1 MTVERWKREQELF
14 QAALAVEPDAR
25 VDFLAQA
32 AGDDP
37 SLAEAVL
44 RLLQSDEKASA
55 FFRSLPL
62 PKSPGS
68 SSPKPMQVAVG
79 RHIGPYRVLGE
90 IGHGGMGAVYRAIRD
105 DDQYQKQVAIKLVR
119 GELGSDYL
127 IERFKAERQILA
139 NLEHPNIARLI
150 DGGTTE
156 EGWPYFSMEYVE
168 GEPIER
174 YCAARDLSLRQR
186 LELFQIVCSALQ
198 YAHQRLVIHRDL
210 KPSNILV
217 TQEGSPKLL
226 DFGIAKL
233 LSAEGA
239 DAPPLTAMPLM
250 TPDYASPE
258 QVRGELITTAS
269 DVYSLGLILYE
280 LLARKRAYELKTRS
294 PEEVARVVGQFEPSR
309 PSAVAPR
316 AISRQL
322 AGDLDTIVL
331 KALRKEPERRYAS
344 VQELSEDTRRHLS
357 GLPVLARADT
367 LSYRAGKFALRHK
380 AGLTGTVL
388 VAASLVA
395 GIVATAR
402 QARIAEANRVRAE
415 RRFNDVRKMAGA
427 FLFDFHDAIQN
438 LPGSTPA
445 RELVVKRATEY
456 LDGLSKEAQL
466 DASLQREL
474 ATAFQRLA
482 QIQGAGVG
490 ANLGDNKGALE
501 SYGKALTIRQA
512 LLKRRPIDPVDL
524 QGLGELQLEMA
535 TVFTTQ
541 GDLASSE
548 KALRA
553 GVTQLEDLMTA
564 GVAPGDLR
572 HPLSVGYQRLGYVQ
586 ARRGDQRAAL
596 ESSEKATSFSEAF
609 CAAHPDDA
617 KARANLAFIRNE
629 LAERLG
635 RLGRTQEALENNRR
649 ARQIQEKLIEADP
662 LNARFQRD
670 LVYTLNLEGGFLR
683 DLGQPR
689 ESLESYRR
697 SLTVAQAQL
706 AADPRNRWNQVA
718 AVMGMSNLGTALIY
732 VGEKPAGLEQLRKA
746 AESGETILAEDAA
759 NGFLRNQLA
768 IIYAGLGSALR
779 ESGVAASAVEGCQA
793 LERAVKLWNELQTEQ
808 RQFGEFAADRERAV
822 AALARCPPESPKQ
835 R

>member
-1 MTVERWKREQELF
+1 LTVERWKREQELF
-14 QAALAVEPDAR
+14 QAALEVEPAAR
-25 VDFLAQA
+25 LGFLAQA

-55 FFRSLPL
+55 FLSSLPL
-62 PKSPGS
+62 PEPLGSPHS
-68 SSPKPMQVAVG
+68 TQVAVG

-119 GELGSDYL
+119 GGLGSDYL
-127 IERFKAERQILA
+127 LERFKAERQILA

-168 GEPIER
+168 GEPIDR
-174 YCAARDLSLRQR
+174 YCDARDISLRQR
-186 LELFQIVCSALQ
+186 LELFQTVCSAVQ

-217 TQEGSPKLL
+217 TAEGSPKLL

-233 LSAEGA
+233 LSSDGA
-239 DAPPLTAMPLM
+239 DSAPLTAMPLM
-250 TPDYASPE
+250 TPEYASPE
-258 QVRGELITTAS
+258 QVKGQMITTAS

-280 LLARKRAYELKTRS
+280 LLARARAYELKTRS
-294 PEEVARVVGQFEPSR
+294 PEEIARIVGQFEPQR

-316 AISRQL
+316 AICRQL
-322 AGDLDTIVL
+322 TGDLDTIVL
-331 KALRKEPERRYAS
+331 KALRKEPERRYPS
-344 VQELSEDTRRHLS
+344 VQELSEDIRRHLS
-357 GLPVLARADT
+357 GLPVRARPDT
-367 LSYRAGKFALRHK
+367 LSYRAGKFVLRHK

-388 VAASLVA
+388 VAASLVV

-456 LDGLSKEAQL
+456 LDGLSKEAAS
-466 DASLQREL
+466 DVSLQREL
-474 ATAFQRLA
+474 ATAFQRLG

-490 ANLGDNKGALE
+490 ANLGETQGALE
-501 SYGKALTIRQA
+501 SYGKALAIRQA
-512 LLKRRPIDPVDL
+512 LLVRRPVDPVDL

-535 TVFTTQ
+535 NLFTSR
-541 GDLASSE
+541 GDLASAE
-548 KALRA
+548 TALRA
-553 GVTQLEDLMTA
+553 GLQQLENLSSSGHA
-564 GVAPGDLR
+564 AGDLR
-572 HPLSVGYQRLGYVQ
+572 HPLSVGYQRLGYVH

-596 ESSEKATSFSEAF
+596 EASEKATSFSEAF

-670 LVYTLNLEGGFLR
+670 LVYTLNLEGGFLH
-683 DLGQPR
+683 DLGMPR
-689 ESLESYRR
+689 ASVESYTR
-697 SLTVAQAQL
+697 SLTVAEAQL

-718 AVMGMSNLGTALIY
+718 AVMGLSNLGSALIDA
-732 VGEKPAGLEQLRKA
+732 GEKSAGIERLKKA
-746 AESGETILAEDAA
+746 AQSGEAILAEDAA

-768 IIYAGLGSALR
+768 NIHATLGSALR
-779 ESGVAASAVEGCQA
+779 ESEPTAVEGCRA
-793 LERAVKLWNELQTEQ
+793 LERAVKLWDELQTQQ
-808 RQFGEFAADRERAV
+808 REFGEFAADRERAV
-822 AALARCPPESPKQ
+822 AALARCPGRS

>member
-1 MTVERWKREQELF
+1 VVTIERWKREQELF
-14 QAALAVEPDAR
+14 QAALAVEPGAR
-25 VDFLAQA
+25 ADFLARA
-32 AGDDP
+32 AGDDC

-62 PKSPGS
+62 PESVGS
-68 SSPKPMQVAVG
+68 SSSDPPVAVG

-90 IGHGGMGAVYRAIRD
+90 IGQGGMGTVYRAIRD

-119 GELGSDYL
+119 GGLGSDYL
-127 IERFKAERQILA
+127 LERFKAERQILA

-150 DGGTTE
+150 DGGTTG
-156 EGWPYFSMEYVE
+156 EGWPYFSMEYIE
-168 GEPIER
+168 GEPIDG
-174 YCAARDLSLRQR
+174 YCAARELIVRQR
-186 LELFQIVCSALQ
+186 LELFQTVCSAVH

-217 TQEGSPKLL
+217 TPEGSPKLL

-233 LSAEGA
+233 LSTQGA
-239 DAPPLTAMPLM
+239 DAAPLTAMPLM
-250 TPDYASPE
+250 TPEYASPE
-258 QVRGELITTAS
+258 QVKGHLITTAS

-280 LLARKRAYELKTRS
+280 LLARKRAYELETRS
-294 PEEVARVVGQFEPSR
+294 PEEVARVVGQFEPLR

-316 AISRQL
+316 GICRQL
-322 AGDLDTIVL
+322 TGDLDTIAL

-344 VQELSEDTRRHLS
+344 VQELSEDIRRHLS

-380 AGLTGTVL
+380 AGLIATVL
-388 VAASLVA
+388 VVASLVA

-456 LDGLSKEAQL
+456 LDSLSKEAAA

-474 ATAFQRLA
+474 AVAFQRLG
-482 QIQGAGVG
+482 QIQGGIG
-490 ANLGDNKGALE
+490 TNLGEAQGALE
-501 SYGKALTIRQA
+501 SYGKALAIRKA
-512 LLKRRPIDPVDL
+512 LLARQPVDPIDL

-535 TVFTTQ
+535 SPFISQ
-541 GDLASSE
+541 GDLTNAE
-548 KALRA
+548 NALRA
-553 GVTQLEDLMTA
+553 GLQQFESLMASGRT
-564 GVAPGDLR
+564 PSDLR

-596 ESSEKATSFSEAF
+596 DSSEKATSFSEAF

-635 RLGRTQEALENNRR
+635 RLGRTQEALENNRL

-683 DLGQPR
+683 ELGQQR
-689 ESLESYRR
+689 ESLASYKR
-697 SLTVAQAQL
+697 SLAIAEAQL

-718 AVMGMSNLGTALIY
+718 AVMGMSNLGTALIDA
-732 VGEKPAGLEQLRKA
+732 GERDAGIERLRKA
-746 AESGETILAEDAA
+746 AQSGEAILAEDAA

-768 IIYAGLGSALR
+768 IIYAGLGTALR
-779 ESGVAASAVEGCQA
+779 ESGTAPSATPGCQA
-793 LERAVKLWNELQTEQ
+793 LERAVKLWNDLQTEQ
-808 RQFGEFAADRERAV
+808 RQFGEFAAERERTV
-822 AALARCPPESPKQ
+822 AALARCPG
-835 R
+835 RGR